1 MIIKNK
7 GKRKEKKR
15 KKYYEAVEELEVDGK
30 IAAVETGRVAKGVEE
45 RVELFVGGS
54 TVEELEVDGRVA
66 SVEAGRVAKGVEVV
80 ELFVGGL
87 AVDELEVDDRVAAVE
102 AGRLTE
108 GVDEKIA
115 EGVDERI
122 EQFVGGC
129 IPVVLIINSI
139 ISSQKNSLVIE
150 MLTNYDI
157 TSGLSYDN
165 CSGTGRLS
173 MIIPWYYGLTINIYI
188 YIYIVIKKNIVIER
202 SRDLIYL
209 KFVATDFSRK

>member
-15 KKYYEAVEELEVDGK
+15 KRYYEAVEELEVDGR

-54 TVEELEVDGRVA
+54 TVEELEVGGRVA
-66 SVEAGRVAKGVEVV
+66 SVEAGRVAKGVQVV

-87 AVDELEVDDRVAAVE
+87 AVEELEVDDRVAAV

-108 GVDEKIA
+108 GVDEKVA
-115 EGVDERI
+115 EGVDKRI

-129 IPVVLIINSI
+129 IPVVPLINSI

-157 TSGLSYDN
+157 
-165 CSGTGRLS
+165 
-173 MIIPWYYGLTINIYI
+173 
-188 YIYIVIKKNIVIER
+188 K
-202 SRDLIYL
+202 
-209 KFVATDFSRK
+209 

>member
-1 MIIKNK
+1 M
-7 GKRKEKKR
+7 
-15 KKYYEAVEELEVDGK
+15 
-30 IAAVETGRVAKGVEE
+30 
-45 RVELFVGGS
+45 ELFVGGS

-87 AVDELEVDDRVAAVE
+87 AVEELEVDDRVAAVE

-108 GVDEKIA
+108 GVDEKVA

-122 EQFVGGC
+122 LEQFVGGC
-129 IPVVLIINSI
+129 IPVVPLINSI

-157 TSGLSYDN
+157 
-165 CSGTGRLS
+165 
-173 MIIPWYYGLTINIYI
+173 
-188 YIYIVIKKNIVIER
+188 K
-202 SRDLIYL
+202 
-209 KFVATDFSRK
+209 

>member
-1 MIIKNK
+1 M
-7 GKRKEKKR
+7 
-15 KKYYEAVEELEVDGK
+15 
-30 IAAVETGRVAKGVEE
+30 
-45 RVELFVGGS
+45 ELFVGGS

-66 SVEAGRVAKGVEVV
+66 SVEAGRVKGVEVV

-87 AVDELEVDDRVAAVE
+87 AVEELEVDDRVAAVE

-108 GVDEKIA
+108 GVDEKVA

-129 IPVVLIINSI
+129 IPVVPLINSI

-157 TSGLSYDN
+157 
-165 CSGTGRLS
+165 
-173 MIIPWYYGLTINIYI
+173 
-188 YIYIVIKKNIVIER
+188 K
-202 SRDLIYL
+202 
-209 KFVATDFSRK
+209 

>member
-1 MIIKNK
+1 MSILKFVHKVLLPNDNKKIKGQEK
-7 GKRKEKKR
+7 KRKEKKR
-15 KKYYEAVEELEVDGK
+15 KKYYEAVEELEVDGR

-54 TVEELEVDGRVA
+54 TVEELEV
-66 SVEAGRVAKGVEVV
+66 V

-87 AVDELEVDDRVAAVE
+87 AVEELEVDDRVAAVE

-108 GVDEKIA
+108 GVDKKVA

-129 IPVVLIINSI
+129 IPVLPLINSI

-157 TSGLSYDN
+157 
-165 CSGTGRLS
+165 
-173 MIIPWYYGLTINIYI
+173 
-188 YIYIVIKKNIVIER
+188 K
-202 SRDLIYL
+202 
-209 KFVATDFSRK
+209 

>member
-15 KKYYEAVEELEVDGK
+15 KKYYEAVAELEVD
-30 IAAVETGRVAKGVEE
+30 AAVETGRVAKGVKE

-66 SVEAGRVAKGVEVV
+66 SVEAGRVVKGVEVV

-108 GVDEKIA
+108 GVDEKVADGI
-115 EGVDERI
+115 EERK

-129 IPVVLIINSI
+129 IPVVPLINSI

-157 TSGLSYDN
+157 
-165 CSGTGRLS
+165 
-173 MIIPWYYGLTINIYI
+173 
-188 YIYIVIKKNIVIER
+188 K
-202 SRDLIYL
+202 
-209 KFVATDFSRK
+209 

>member
-15 KKYYEAVEELEVDGK
+15 KKYYEAVEELEVDGR

-45 RVELFVGGS
+45 RLELFVGRS
-54 TVEELEVDGRVA
+54 MVVEELEVDGRVA
-66 SVEAGRVAKGVEVV
+66 SVEARRVAKGVEVV

-87 AVDELEVDDRVAAVE
+87 AVEELKVDDRVVAVE

-108 GVDEKIA
+108 GVDEKVA
-115 EGVDERI
+115 EGVDQRI

-129 IPVVLIINSI
+129 IPVVPLINSI

-157 TSGLSYDN
+157 
-165 CSGTGRLS
+165 
-173 MIIPWYYGLTINIYI
+173 
-188 YIYIVIKKNIVIER
+188 K
-202 SRDLIYL
+202 
-209 KFVATDFSRK
+209 

>member
-15 KKYYEAVEELEVDGK
+15 KKYYEAVEELEVDGR

-45 RVELFVGGS
+45 R
-54 TVEELEVDGRVA
+54 
-66 SVEAGRVAKGVEVV
+66 VEAGRVAKGVEVV

-87 AVDELEVDDRVAAVE
+87 AVEELEVDDRVAAVE
-102 AGRLTE
+102 AGRLSE
-108 GVDEKIA
+108 GVDEKVA

-129 IPVVLIINSI
+129 IPVVPLINSI

-157 TSGLSYDN
+157 
-165 CSGTGRLS
+165 
-173 MIIPWYYGLTINIYI
+173 
-188 YIYIVIKKNIVIER
+188 K
-202 SRDLIYL
+202 
-209 KFVATDFSRK
+209 